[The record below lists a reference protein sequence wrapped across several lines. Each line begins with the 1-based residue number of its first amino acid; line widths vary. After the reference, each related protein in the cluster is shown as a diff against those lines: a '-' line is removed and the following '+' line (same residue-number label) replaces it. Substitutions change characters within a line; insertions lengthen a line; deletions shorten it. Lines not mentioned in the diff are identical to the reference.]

1 MYKTISNI
9 VKQSTNLL
17 SDITKNVSTAEK
29 KKSSSFYDD
38 YLERSAQKKHE
49 TEFAIKKP
57 TLKLPDLT
65 AQETQPVSANY
76 EAAGSVIKKNIKN
89 VLSKKYGEL
98 DTRNLFNDIDDKDVE
113 DNISTAKNAI
123 STNISKGFLNK
134 DYSKKLPNLLGGL
147 ALSYAAANKGNNKE
161 ATRAREAAYSE
172 DDSLIKDTGIKILSN
187 EISKPPYVEK
197 TTNKKSNVTNPVS
210 STNEKFD
217 ISLPSNHSEQNVP
230 KTGIRFKAEVN
241 KANSDSYNTP
251 KFEEF
256 KPYAQKNGIT
266 AELQKQASEKNTHQ
280 LNNVSN
286 EQEKFYEI
294 SKKEGITAAH
304 AQIKTYAEQWK
315 DVPEYKWTMGDIA
328 KWKTTGGEKFIHQE
342 KLGFIKNYK
351 DVILDAAEKYDIP
364 PILLAG
370 VAYIEYGGAPMWIDD
385 AANSVRSFDWSGPEW
400 VDKHLTITKNPDLTS
415 FGNMSIQV
423 RRALEMLG
431 YDASTSKRDDVIDS
445 LKDPIQNIYLA
456 ASHLNILRNIDFKG
470 KSKNDLTENEI
481 KIIASR
487 YNLGP
492 DIALNSIVPEYGDR
506 IYNNK
511 DDILNALS

>member
-304 AQIKTYAEQWK
+304 AQIKTYAE
-315 DVPEYKWTMGDIA
+315 
-328 KWKTTGGEKFIHQE
+328 
-342 KLGFIKNYK
+342 
-351 DVILDAAEKYDIP
+351 
-364 PILLAG
+364 
-370 VAYIEYGGAPMWIDD
+370 
-385 AANSVRSFDWSGPEW
+385 
-400 VDKHLTITKNPDLTS
+400 
-415 FGNMSIQV
+415 
-423 RRALEMLG
+423 
-431 YDASTSKRDDVIDS
+431 
-445 LKDPIQNIYLA
+445 
-456 ASHLNILRNIDFKG
+456 
-470 KSKNDLTENEI
+470 
-481 KIIASR
+481 
-487 YNLGP
+487 
-492 DIALNSIVPEYGDR
+492 
-506 IYNNK
+506 
-511 DDILNALS
+511 